1 MKKSVKFVGLFVA
14 TVVFGLATAALV
26 FAPPAWAAGTTC
38 WQVDCNTCCKT
49 NGKTICTQRA
59 CL

>member
-14 TVVFGLATAALV
+14 TVVFGLTTAALV

-49 NGKTICTQRA
+49 NGKTICTMRA
-59 CL
+59 CI